1 MGNMLEYLNGNDFA
15 DVLEFLVFLQEEEII
30 TINEKVMAEFL
41 RGRYKKLSKAIDK
54 WSDVKN

>member
-1 MGNMLEYLNGNDFA
+1 MGNTLEYLNGNDFA

-41 RGRYKKLSKAIDK
+41 RGRYKKLSKALDK
-54 WSDVKN
+54 WSDVED